1 MGLKD
6 TYLDSMAVG
15 TNLEANT
22 ELARGWRRPCVC
34 WCSAVM
40 MSNSG
45 QDCEK
50 PVMWG
55 LKSI

>member
-6 TYLDSMAVG
+6 TYLYSMAVG

-22 ELARGWRRPCVC
+22 ELAHGWRRPCVC
-34 WCSAVM
+34 WYSAVM

-45 QDCEK
+45 QDC
-50 PVMWG
+50 
-55 LKSI
+55 